1 MKIYSVKENI
11 GFDTLSLGSPVRLQ
25 GGSYYSK
32 LFLNNDSVFLKIEY
46 CSTKQGI
53 VETNNKTYTD
63 LLFTVNESEY
73 VDWVSDLETK
83 VKEILTTKANDWFT
97 QNLSEDDIEHFYNS
111 CIKTYKTN
119 QTLLR
124 TFIDMNSGN
133 QKCSIFDENKIICG
147 MESVE
152 NRKIA
157 TILHIKGIRLTS
169 TSFQLDIENK
179 QILLLDDKNV
189 FEECMIDVNNS
200 KSKPQHNEE
209 EVLKE
214 TVPLKSESKSISEN
228 LGSLDESKK
237 VENNHTKPQNE
248 TNDPDYDCE
257 NLKEIDLNHFVNGK
271 GNDGGDLINES
282 RKMKLKTPQDVY
294 LEMYQL
300 AKKRAKETRKQA
312 IKAYI
317 DAQNIKAAYLIK
329 DNDAQQMGQYPYN
342 DISDDD
348 SDSSD
353 SDSDSGEYEGDDDDD
368 EEQEQEQEQ

>member
-1 MKIYSVKENI
+1 MKIYNVKENVS
-11 GFDTLSLGSPVRLQ
+11 FDTLSLGNPARLQ

-46 CSTKQGI
+46 CATKQGI

-73 VDWVSDLETK
+73 VDWFGDLETK

-97 QNLSEDDIEHFYNS
+97 QNLSDDDIEHFYNS
-111 CIKTYKTN
+111 CVKTYKTN

-124 TFIDMNSGN
+124 TFIDINSGN
-133 QKCSIFDENKIICG
+133 QKCSIFDENKMICD
-147 MESVE
+147 MASVE

-189 FEECMIDVNNS
+189 FEECMIDVDKPIS
-200 KSKPQHNEE
+200 KQQHPDTV
-209 EVLKE
+209 VLKE
-214 TVPLKSESKSISEN
+214 NERVPLKSESTSSNEN
-228 LGSLDESKK
+228 LGSLEQSKK
-237 VENNHTKPQNE
+237 INNEDDKKTQDYS
-248 TNDPDYDCE
+248 NDSDYESED
-257 NLKEIDLNHFVNGK
+257 LKEIDLTHFVDGK
-271 GNDGGDLINES
+271 EDGGEDVNGDKK
-282 RKMKLKTPQDVY
+282 KMKLKTPHDVY
-294 LEMYQL
+294 LEMYHL
-300 AKKRAKETRKQA
+300 AKKRAKETRKHA

-329 DNDAQQMGQYPYN
+329 DDDAQQMGQYPYN
-342 DISDDD
+342 DISDED
-348 SDSSD
+348 SDSSE
-353 SDSDSGEYEGDDDDD
+353 SDSESDEYDGE
-368 EEQEQEQEQ
+368 EEQGKQR

>member
-1 MKIYSVKENI
+1 MKIYSVKEDI
-11 GFDTLSLGSPVRLQ
+11 SFDTLSLGNPARLQ

-46 CSTKQGI
+46 CTTKQGI

-63 LLFTVNESEY
+63 LLFTINESEY
-73 VDWVSDLETK
+73 VDWFSDLETK

-97 QNLSEDDIEHFYNS
+97 QNLSDDDIEHFYNS
-111 CIKTYKTN
+111 CVKTYKTN

-124 TFIDMNSGN
+124 TFIDTNSGN
-133 QKCSIFDENKIICG
+133 QKCSIFDENKMICD
-147 MESVE
+147 MASVE

-179 QILLLDDKNV
+179 QILLLEDKNV
-189 FEECMIDVNNS
+189 FEECMLDVNKTVP
-200 KSKPQHNEE
+200 KSKPEE
-209 EVLKE
+209 KPVLKE
-214 TVPLKSESKSISEN
+214 PIPTKSEVASTSDD
-228 LGSLDESKK
+228 LGSSEKSKDVK
-237 VENNHTKPQNE
+237 QNQQEVDNNS
-248 TNDPDYDCE
+248 DYDSE
-257 NLKEIDLNHFVNGK
+257 ELKEIDLNHFV
-271 GNDGGDLINES
+271 DGDAHEDDDGEQKK

-329 DNDAQQMGQYPYN
+329 DDDTQQMGQYPYN

-353 SDSDSGEYEGDDDDD
+353 SESDSDEYEGDEDEDDDN
-368 EEQEQEQEQ
+368 EELSKGK